1 MRTSIFCLVLLAALP
16 TFGQESADLIDKA
29 PPEVDQ
35 ALRARVDKFYGAFV
49 AGKFKEAYMLVAD
62 DSQDKFFELSKEQY
76 KGCEVT
82 KTRYTPD
89 FKRAV
94 VVTSCKGDF
103 RWNGVIMPTTFPLAS
118 NWEIVDGEWYWH
130 YVKPTMVRSPFSPTG
145 YVPVP
150 QDGKSG
156 DAPVLPKDITGTA
169 KSILAN
175 VTVDKGEV
183 HLHSYENSQDVIHV
197 KNDMPGAVKLDL
209 DKLDM
214 PGLKITV
221 GKATL
226 LAHEETTIVFEWR
239 LDDPAL
245 LCVDCAKKMSGN
257 PTVRL
262 HIVPTAQIFPL
273 NVIFENRSTPAAG
286 ATPAAGGP
294 PAPGASPT
302 PGAAPTHGVAPNPSA
317 SPTKAA
323 PPAAK

>member
-1 MRTSIFCLVLLAALP
+1 MRTSILCLALLAALP

-49 AGKFKEAYMLVAD
+49 AGKFKEAYSLVAD

-76 KGCEVT
+76 KGCEIA

-89 FKRAV
+89 FKQAV
-94 VVTSCKGDF
+94 VVTSCKGEF
-103 RWNGVIMPTTFPLAS
+103 RWNGVVMPTAFPLTS
-118 NWEIVDGEWYWH
+118 NWEIVDGDWYWH

-156 DAPVLPKDITGTA
+156 DASVLPKDIAGTA
-169 KSILAN
+169 KTILAN
-175 VTVDKGEV
+175 VNVDKTEV
-183 HLHSYENSQDVIHV
+183 HLHSYENSHDVIHV
-197 KNDMPGAVKLDL
+197 KNNMPGAVRLDL

-221 GKATL
+221 GKTTL
-226 LAHEETTIVFEWR
+226 LAHEETTIAFEWR

-262 HIVPTAQIFPL
+262 HIVPTAQMFPL

-286 ATPAAGGP
+286 GQS
-294 PAPGASPT
+294 APGASPT
-302 PGAAPTHGVAPNPSA
+302 PGAAPATGARPA
-317 SPTKAA
+317 TTT